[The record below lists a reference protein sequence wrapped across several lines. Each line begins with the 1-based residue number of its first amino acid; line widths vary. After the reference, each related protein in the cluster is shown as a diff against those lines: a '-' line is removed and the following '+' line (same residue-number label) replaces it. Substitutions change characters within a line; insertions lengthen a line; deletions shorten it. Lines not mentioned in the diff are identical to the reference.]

1 MLQALVLGELSP
13 RHELGAAHRASEV
26 FPRRDAARQQL
37 LGPMPRQHFRTP
49 FWPCAAPDSSYVVGA
64 IAMPGSPAA
73 VDGRPTTTLQA
84 DGHCIDRVGR
94 DGGWLRTLTGLKRE
108 PRAAASPT
116 ALARH
121 AHEAARRGASL
132 RRNAVDAPGLLSLPA
147 MDTLELGLKGRI
159 AIVTGGS
166 EGLGRAAVERLARS
180 GARVVA
186 CARRKDVL
194 ERAMEDI
201 RKATGAELLAL
212 SADVSKA
219 ADCETV
225 VAASVRQ
232 FGGVDILLNNAG
244 TSSAA
249 AFEKVGDEAWQ
260 ADFDLKVMGAVRMS
274 RLVIP
279 HMKQRGG
286 GRIINVTTVGGK
298 APRAQGLPTSVSRA
312 AGINL
317 TKSLAN
323 EYAADR
329 ILVNTICIGL
339 VKSAQIARRAKD
351 GDVEAHYRELAKRVP
366 IGRVAEASEFGDLV
380 AFLASDRAS
389 YITGT
394 AINFDGGMSF
404 TV

>member
-1 MLQALVLGELSP
+1 M
-13 RHELGAAHRASEV
+13 
-26 FPRRDAARQQL
+26 
-37 LGPMPRQHFRTP
+37 
-49 FWPCAAPDSSYVVGA
+49 DS
-64 IAMPGSPAA
+64 
-73 VDGRPTTTLQA
+73 
-84 DGHCIDRVGR
+84 
-94 DGGWLRTLTGLKRE
+94 
-108 PRAAASPT
+108 
-116 ALARH
+116 
-121 AHEAARRGASL
+121 
-132 RRNAVDAPGLLSLPA
+132 
-147 MDTLELGLKGRI
+147 LELGLKGKV

-166 EGLGRAAVERLARS
+166 EGMGRAAVERLARA
-180 GARVVA
+180 GVRVA
-186 CARRKDVL
+186 TCARRKDVL
-194 ERAMEDI
+194 ERATDDI
-201 RKATGAELLAL
+201 RKAGPADILAL

-219 ADCETV
+219 ADCQAV
-225 VAASVRQ
+225 VEATVRQ
-232 FGGVDILLNNAG
+232 FGGIDILLNNAG
-244 TSSAA
+244 TSAAA
-249 AFEKVGDEAWQ
+249 AFEKVDDAAWQ
-260 ADFDLKVMGAVRMS
+260 ADFDLKVMGAIRMC

-351 GDVEAHYRELAKRVP
+351 GDLEAHFRELAKRVP
-366 IGRVAEASEFGDLV
+366 IGRVAEASEFADLV
-380 AFLASDRAS
+380 AFLASERAA

>member
-1 MLQALVLGELSP
+1 
-13 RHELGAAHRASEV
+13 
-26 FPRRDAARQQL
+26 
-37 LGPMPRQHFRTP
+37 
-49 FWPCAAPDSSYVVGA
+49 
-64 IAMPGSPAA
+64 
-73 VDGRPTTTLQA
+73 
-84 DGHCIDRVGR
+84 
-94 DGGWLRTLTGLKRE
+94 
-108 PRAAASPT
+108 
-116 ALARH
+116 
-121 AHEAARRGASL
+121 
-132 RRNAVDAPGLLSLPA
+132 
-147 MDTLELGLKGRI
+147 MDTLELGLKGKV

-166 EGLGRAAVERLARS
+166 EGLGRAAVERLARA
-180 GARVVA
+180 GARVTL

-194 ERAMEDI
+194 ERAADDI
-201 RKATGAELLAL
+201 RRATGGADLLPLA
-212 SADVSKA
+212 ADVSRA
-219 ADCETV
+219 ADCEAV
-225 VAASVRQ
+225 VAATVKQ
-232 FGGVDILLNNAG
+232 FGGVDVLLNNAG
-244 TSSAA
+244 TSAA
-249 AFEKVGDEAWQ
+249 APFDKVGDEAWQ
-260 ADFDLKVMGAVRMS
+260 ADFDLKVMGAVRMC

-298 APRAQGLPTSVSRA
+298 APRSQGLPTTVSRA

-380 AFLASDRAS
+380 AFLASERAS

-394 AINFDGGMSF
+394 AVNFDGGMSF

>member
-1 MLQALVLGELSP
+1 V
-13 RHELGAAHRASEV
+13 
-26 FPRRDAARQQL
+26 
-37 LGPMPRQHFRTP
+37 
-49 FWPCAAPDSSYVVGA
+49 
-64 IAMPGSPAA
+64 
-73 VDGRPTTTLQA
+73 
-84 DGHCIDRVGR
+84 
-94 DGGWLRTLTGLKRE
+94 
-108 PRAAASPT
+108 AAA
-116 ALARH
+116 
-121 AHEAARRGASL
+121 
-132 RRNAVDAPGLLSLPA
+132 
-147 MDTLELGLKGRI
+147 
-159 AIVTGGS
+159 
-166 EGLGRAAVERLARS
+166 
-180 GARVVA
+180 
-186 CARRKDVL
+186 
-194 ERAMEDI
+194 
-201 RKATGAELLAL
+201 
-212 SADVSKA
+212 
-219 ADCETV
+219 
-225 VAASVRQ
+225 VRQ

-244 TSSAA
+244 TSAA
-249 AFEKVGDEAWQ
+249 GAFEKVGDDAWQ

-366 IGRVAEASEFGDLV
+366 VGRVADASEFADLV
-380 AFLASDRAS
+380 AFLASERAS

-394 AINFDGGMSF
+394 AVNFDGGMSF